1 MPKHKN
7 TAAIVTFSDHEVIK
21 PDYKLRKALINPP
34 YAPDAA
40 DENELVA
47 RAEAALA
54 GLANQFES
62 WMKEECL
69 RLDRARNNVM
79 NDGFTPDNKLQLFR
93 AAHDIKGEAATFG
106 FPAVAAIADSLCRL
120 IEYAPDMQVIPLT
133 LIDQHVDA
141 IRAICREHSELENE
155 NPDTE
160 LARKLTYRLR
170 EVTDEFLIHENRE
183 RPDILEQIA
192 SGPSIVPE

>member
-7 TAAIVTFSDHEVIK
+7 TAAIVTYSDHEVIK
-21 PDYKLRKALINPP
+21 PDYKLRKALVN
-34 YAPDAA
+34 APDAA
-40 DENELVA
+40 DEHELVA

-69 RLDRARNNVM
+69 RLDRARNTVVSG
-79 NDGFTPDNKLQLFR
+79 GFTPVNKERLFR

-120 IEYAPDMQVIPLT
+120 IEYAPDAQAIPLT

-141 IRAICREHSELENE
+141 IRAICREHSDVENDT
-155 NPDTE
+155 PDKE
-160 LARKLTYRLR
+160 LARKLTSRLR
-170 EVTDEFLIHENRE
+170 EVTDEFLVHENRE
-183 RPDILEQIA
+183 RPDVLEQIA
-192 SGPSIVPE
+192 SGPSIAPE